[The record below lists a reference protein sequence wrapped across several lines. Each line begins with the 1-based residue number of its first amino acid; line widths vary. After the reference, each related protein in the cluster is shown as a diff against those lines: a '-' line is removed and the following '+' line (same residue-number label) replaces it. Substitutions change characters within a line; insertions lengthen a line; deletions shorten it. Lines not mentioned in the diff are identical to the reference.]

1 MSKDI
6 AVRLGRNIAEARK
19 ASGRTQA
26 EVAEKVGIDTVSLS
40 RIERGTVSPSITTL
54 DRIADVLG
62 EPLGRLFDGASSG
75 TAALADDI
83 AALLEPLSENDRM
96 FLLEQ
101 IQVLG
106 KKLSKK
112 KRTDS
117 FSKLHNIKNSHQFN
131 YIEFSIGVANH
142 IL

>member
-83 AALLEPLSENDRM
+83 AALLEPCLKMTGCSCWNR
-96 FLLEQ
+96 FRYGQ
-101 IQVLG
+101 G
-106 KKLSKK
+106 SCRRK

>member
-6 AVRLGRNIAEARK
+6 AVRLGRNIAEVRK
-19 ASGRTQA
+19 AAGKTQA

-40 RIERGTVSPSITTL
+40 RIERGTVMPGIATL

-62 EPLGRLFDGASSG
+62 EPLGKLFDGASSG

-83 AALLEPLSENDRM
+83 ATLLDSLSEADRI

-101 IQVLG
+101 IQTWT

-112 KRTDS
+112 K
-117 FSKLHNIKNSHQFN
+117 
-131 YIEFSIGVANH
+131 
-142 IL
+142 

>member
-54 DRIADVLG
+54 PVQ
-62 EPLGRLFDGASSG
+62 RLW
-75 TAALADDI
+75 L
-83 AALLEPLSENDRM
+83 M
-96 FLLEQ
+96 
-101 IQVLG
+101 
-106 KKLSKK
+106 
-112 KRTDS
+112 
-117 FSKLHNIKNSHQFN
+117 
-131 YIEFSIGVANH
+131 
-142 IL
+142 ILRHCWNPCL

>member
-62 EPLGRLFDGASSG
+62 EPLGRLFNGASSG

-83 AALLEPLSENDRM
+83 AALLESLSVNDRI
-96 FLLEQ
+96 FLMEQ
-101 IQVLG
+101 IQVWAR
-106 KKLSKK
+106 KLSKK
-112 KRTDS
+112 KVD
-117 FSKLHNIKNSHQFN
+117 
-131 YIEFSIGVANH
+131 
-142 IL
+142 